1 MKNSQLLRSAINYCA
16 ALKRELRIESFSLI
30 PDISILLVNIYLDIL
45 RCDYN
50 NKNIFMFLYPVNCL
64 QRHVVSGSYSEAEIK
79 ERKTEE
85 KNLLKN
91 YVIGENVI
99 AKVGE
104 K

>member
-1 MKNSQLLRSAINYCA
+1 
-16 ALKRELRIESFSLI
+16 
-30 PDISILLVNIYLDIL
+30 
-45 RCDYN
+45 
-50 NKNIFMFLYPVNCL
+50 MFLYPVNCL

-91 YVIGENVI
+91 CVIGENVI
-99 AKVGE
+99 AKVGG

>member
-1 MKNSQLLRSAINYCA
+1 
-16 ALKRELRIESFSLI
+16 
-30 PDISILLVNIYLDIL
+30 
-45 RCDYN
+45 
-50 NKNIFMFLYPVNCL
+50 MFLYPVNCL

-85 KNLLKN
+85 KNLKN
-91 YVIGENVI
+91 YVIEENVI

>member
-1 MKNSQLLRSAINYCA
+1 MATLL
-16 ALKRELRIESFSLI
+16 
-30 PDISILLVNIYLDIL
+30 
-45 RCDYN
+45 
-50 NKNIFMFLYPVNCL
+50 
-64 QRHVVSGSYSEAEIK
+64 SGSYSEAEIK